1 MVVLLL
7 VYPKKM
13 NETDALVRPVSIYDD
28 SDDEEI
34 IKAFIVN

>member
-13 NETDALVRPVSIYDD
+13 NETDALVRPVPIYND
-28 SDDEEI
+28 SDD
-34 IKAFIVN
+34 KGKLNNYNN